1 MSELNNLVFKILG
14 EHPFSGRLYG
24 MRRQVQDDIDKTLNG
39 DSHE

>member
-24 MRRQVQDDIDKTLNG
+24 KR
-39 DSHE
+39 SHKHQALMNVINDN